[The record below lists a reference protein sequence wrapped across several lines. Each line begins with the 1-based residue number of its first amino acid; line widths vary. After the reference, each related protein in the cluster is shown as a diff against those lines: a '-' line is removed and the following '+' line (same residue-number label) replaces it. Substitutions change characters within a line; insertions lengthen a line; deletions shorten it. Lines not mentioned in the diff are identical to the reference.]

1 MTKRDICQ
9 DQHSAQVIRPVQ
21 MADLPDL
28 YDLAKR
34 AGDGLTTLPI
44 NQQRLEDR
52 ITQSQQAFA
61 HQTLKADQEASYLLV
76 LEDMATGKIVG
87 TSGIFVGVGLSKAF
101 YTYRILT
108 LTQISQALDKRVQSE
123 VLTLSNDYTGA
134 TEIGTLFLDPAYR
147 CHGNGSLL
155 SRSRYLLMAACPERF
170 SSLVMAEMRGWL
182 DENGHSP
189 FWEALGRH
197 FFQLPFS
204 EADYISGIGNN
215 QFIADLM
222 PHYPIYIQLLP
233 KAAQNV
239 IGKTHDQT
247 VPAIKMLEKE
257 GFRQAKAVD
266 IFDAGPVMDVP
277 RQEIATVKQAK
288 FAVVDMLRADGDDQ
302 QVLTS
307 AKQRVL
313 VSTTDC
319 ADFRVIWASI
329 DVISEGRICLSRFDA
344 ESLHVEQGDRVIYV
358 P

>member
-1 MTKRDICQ
+1 MSKRDTDQSQ
-9 DQHSAQVIRPVQ
+9 DSTQVIRPVQ
-21 MADLPDL
+21 MADLSDL

-44 NQQRLEDR
+44 NLQRLEDR

-61 HQTLKADQEASYLLV
+61 HQALKADQEASYLLV
-76 LEDMATGKIVG
+76 LEDIATGKVVG
-87 TSGIFVGVGLSKAF
+87 TSGVFVGVGLSKAF

-189 FWEALGRH
+189 FWEALGQH

-233 KAAQNV
+233 KEAQDV

-288 FAVVDMLRADGDDQ
+288 FAIVEMLRAEGENQ
-302 QVLTS
+302 QVLIS
-307 AKQRVL
+307 SKQRVL
-313 VSTTDC
+313 VSTANC
-319 ADFRVIWASI
+319 LNFRAIWASI
-329 DVISEGRICLSRFDA
+329 DVISEGRICLSQSDA
-344 ESLHVEQGDRVIYV
+344 AILQVKLGESVIYV
-358 P
+358 A